1 MNVTA
6 KKLTALILATVTL
19 TTGCKSSAGDLPESA
34 SGQATTEAAAP
45 ETADNTDSADIAPD
59 PSAKVYIE
67 NGKFMVDGGELWING
82 VNTPWHHWNDFTGNM
97 DCEFWDK
104 SFEQLASDGINATR
118 IWLNCNGE
126 SVVQLRADGSVLK
139 INDSHWEDLDK
150 LFEIAAKHKVYVMAT
165 LSSFDHFK
173 DGGSGERWRTMINT
187 RESADSFAER
197 YVKEFCERYGEHPY
211 LFSIDIMN
219 EPDWVHENAECGQ
232 LRWED
237 LSYFFGKC
245 ASVIHETCS
254 TPVTVGMAMI
264 KYNSPNYEGDMIS
277 DEYLRE
283 LTGLENSYMDF
294 YSPHFYLWM
303 KQSGLGFPF
312 DVTPE
317 EYGLITDKPCI
328 IGETSN
334 DQEKGYGM
342 SLTEVYQT
350 SYEMGWG
357 GVMVWMEW
365 REEENGWYRYDL
377 TEAAANA
384 MYGAIPEKVDPKGV
398 LAVS

>member
-1 MNVTA
+1 MN
-6 KKLTALILATVTL
+6 KIIRKLTAIALTAAITL
-19 TTGCKSSAGDLPESA
+19 TAGCRNNALESSEDSSADRVTEEA
-34 SGQATTEAAAP
+34 VTTEP
-45 ETADNTDSADIAPD
+45 SGTVEADS
-59 PSAKVYIE
+59 SAKVYIE
-67 NGKFMVDGGELWING
+67 GNKFMVDGKELWING
-82 VNTPWHHWNDFTGNM
+82 VNTPWHHWNDFIGNM
-97 DCEFWDK
+97 DYDFWDQT
-104 SFEQLASDGINATR
+104 FEKLASDGINATR

-150 LFEIAAKHKVYVMAT
+150 LFEIAGKHKVYIMAT

-173 DGGSGERWRTMINT
+173 ESGSAERWRTMINT
-187 RESADSFAER
+187 KESADNFAER
-197 YVKEFCERYGEHPY
+197 YVKEFCERYGEQPY
-211 LFSIDIMN
+211 LFSIDLMN
-219 EPDWVHENAECGQ
+219 EPDWVHENTECGQ
-232 LRWED
+232 LKWEN

-245 ASVIHETCS
+245 ASVVHETCS

-264 KYNSPNYEGDMIS
+264 KYNSPNYNGDMIS
-277 DEYLRE
+277 DEYLKE
-283 LTGLENSYMDF
+283 LTGLDNSYMDF

-342 SLTEVYQT
+342 TLTEVYRT
-350 SYEMGWG
+350 SYEKGWG
-357 GVMVWMEW
+357 GIMVWMEW
-365 REEENGWYRYDL
+365 HDDDNSWYRYDL
-377 TEAAANA
+377 TETATNA
-384 MYGAIPEKVDPKGV
+384 MYELIPEKVDPKGV
-398 LAVS
+398 MAVES

>member
-1 MNVTA
+1 MN
-6 KKLTALILATVTL
+6 KIIRKLTAIAL
-19 TTGCKSSAGDLPESA
+19 TTAIMLTAGCKNNTPESSEGSA
-34 SGQATTEAAAP
+34 VNPITEEAGTMEPSGAVEA
-45 ETADNTDSADIAPD
+45 D
-59 PSAKVYIE
+59 PAVKVYIE
-67 NGKFMVDGGELWING
+67 GNKFMVDGKELWING
-82 VNTPWHHWNDFTGNM
+82 VNTPWHHWNDFIGNM
-97 DCEFWDK
+97 DYDFWDQT
-104 SFEQLASDGINATR
+104 FEKLASDGINATR

-126 SVVQLRADGSVLK
+126 SVVQLRADGSVLN

-150 LFEIAAKHKVYVMAT
+150 LFEIANKHKVYIMAT

-173 DGGSGERWRTMINT
+173 DSGSAERWRTMINT
-187 RESADSFAER
+187 KESADNFAER
-197 YVKEFCERYGEHPY
+197 YVKEFCERYGAQPY

-219 EPDWVHENAECGQ
+219 EPDWVHENTECGQ
-232 LRWED
+232 LKWEN

-264 KYNSPNYEGDMIS
+264 KYNSPNYNGDMIS
-277 DEYLRE
+277 DEYLKE
-283 LTGLENSYMDF
+283 LTGLDNSYMDF

-342 SLTEVYQT
+342 TLTEVYQT
-350 SYEMGWG
+350 SYEKGWG
-357 GVMVWMEW
+357 GIMVWMEW
-365 REEENGWYRYDL
+365 HEEENGWYRYDL
-377 TEAAANA
+377 TEAATNA
-384 MYGAIPEKVDPKGV
+384 MYDLIPEKVDPKGV
-398 LAVS
+398 MVVES

>member
-1 MNVTA
+1 MNNIIKRITA
-6 KKLTALILATVTL
+6 IALTAAVML
-19 TTGCKSSAGDLPESA
+19 TAGCKKNVPESSEA
-34 SGQATTEAAAP
+34 PAVTPITAEAGTSEPSGTTEA
-45 ETADNTDSADIAPD
+45 D
-59 PSAKVYIE
+59 PSAKVYVE
-67 NGKFMVDGGELWING
+67 GSKFMVDGKELWING
-82 VNTPWHHWNDFTGNM
+82 VNTPWHHWNDFAGNM
-97 DCEFWDK
+97 DYDFWDQT
-104 SFEQLASDGINATR
+104 FAQLASDGINATR

-126 SVVQLRADGSVLK
+126 SVVQLRKDGSVLN

-150 LFEIAAKHKVYVMAT
+150 LFEIASKHKVYIMAT

-173 DGGSGERWRTMINT
+173 DSGSAERWRAMINT
-187 RESADSFAER
+187 KESADNFAER
-197 YVKEFCERYGEHPY
+197 YVKEFCERYGEQPY
-211 LFSIDIMN
+211 LFSIDLMN
-219 EPDWVHENAECGQ
+219 EPDWVHENTECGQ
-232 LRWED
+232 LKWED

-254 TPVTVGMAMI
+254 TPVTVGIAMI
-264 KYNSPNYEGDMIS
+264 KYNSPNFNGNMIS
-277 DEYLRE
+277 DEYLKE
-283 LTGLENSYMDF
+283 LTGLDDSYMDF

-312 DVTPE
+312 NITPE

-350 SYEMGWG
+350 SCEKGWN

-365 REEENGWYRYDL
+365 REDENGWYRYDL
-377 TEAAANA
+377 TETATNA
-384 MYGAIPEKVDPKGV
+384 MYDLIPEKVDPKGV
-398 LAVS
+398 LAVEN

>member
-1 MNVTA
+1 MNKTM
-6 KKLTALILATVTL
+6 KRFTALILTAAVML
-19 TTGCKSSAGDLPESA
+19 AAGCKKSGTNTSDESSSPNTSEALAPSTSES
-34 SGQATTEAAAP
+34 SDT
-45 ETADNTDSADIAPD
+45 APD
-59 PSAKVYIE
+59 PAAKVYIE
-67 NGKFMVDGGELWING
+67 GGKFMVDGSELWING
-82 VNTPWHHWNDFTGNM
+82 VNTPWHHWNDFIGNM
-97 DCEFWDK
+97 DYEFWDDT
-104 SFEQLASDGINATR
+104 FEQLASDGINATR

-150 LFEIAAKHKVYVMAT
+150 LFEIANRHKVYIMAT

-173 DGGSGERWRTMINT
+173 DSGSAERWRTMINT
-187 RESADSFAER
+187 KESADNFAER
-197 YVKEFCERYGEHPY
+197 YVKEFCERYGEQPY

-219 EPDWVHENAECGQ
+219 EPDWVHENTECGQ
-232 LRWED
+232 LRWDD

-254 TPVTVGMAMI
+254 TPVTVAMAMI
-264 KYNSPNYEGDMIS
+264 KYNSPNFNGDMLS
-277 DEYLRE
+277 DEYLKK
-283 LTGLENSYMDF
+283 LTGLDNSYMDF

-312 DVTPE
+312 NVTPE

-350 SYEMGWG
+350 SYEKGWSG
-357 GVMVWMEW
+357 IMVWMQTQDD
-365 REEENGWYRYDL
+365 GSWYCYDL
-377 TEAAANA
+377 TETATNA
-384 MYGAIPEKVDPKGV
+384 MYALIPEKVDPKGV
-398 LAVS
+398 MAVES

>member
-1 MNVTA
+1 MN
-6 KKLTALILATVTL
+6 KMIKRLTAIAL
-19 TTGCKSSAGDLPESA
+19 TAAVMLTAGCRKNAPES
-34 SGQATTEAAAP
+34 SE
-45 ETADNTDSADIAPD
+45 DSAVTPTTVEAGTSEPSGAVEAD
-59 PSAKVYIE
+59 PAAKVYIE
-67 NGKFMVDGGELWING
+67 GSKFMVDGKELWING
-82 VNTPWHHWNDFTGNM
+82 VNTPWHHWNDFIGNM
-97 DCEFWDK
+97 DYDFWDQT
-104 SFEQLASDGINATR
+104 FEKLASDGINATR

-139 INDSHWEDLDK
+139 INESHWEDLDK
-150 LFEIAAKHKVYVMAT
+150 LFEIANKHKVYIMAT

-173 DGGSGERWRTMINT
+173 DSGSAERWRTMINT
-187 RESADSFAER
+187 KESADNFAER
-197 YVKEFCERYGEHPY
+197 YVKEFCERYGEQPY

-219 EPDWVHENAECGQ
+219 EPDWVHENSECGQ
-232 LRWED
+232 LKWED

-264 KYNSPNYEGDMIS
+264 KYNSPNYNGDMIS
-277 DEYLRE
+277 DEYLKE
-283 LTGLENSYMDF
+283 LTGLDNSYMDF

-303 KQSGLGFPF
+303 KQSGMGFPF
-312 DVTPE
+312 NVTPE

-350 SYEMGWG
+350 SYEKGWSG
-357 GVMVWMEW
+357 IMVWMQTQDDGSW
-365 REEENGWYRYDL
+365 DCYDL
-377 TEAAANA
+377 TETATNA
-384 MYGAIPEKVDPKGV
+384 MYDLIPEKVDPMGV
-398 LAVS
+398 LTVKD

>member
-1 MNVTA
+1 MNKIIKRITA
-6 KKLTALILATVTL
+6 ITLTAAVML
-19 TTGCKSSAGDLPESA
+19 TAGCKKNALESSEDPAVTPITAEAGTSEP
-34 SGQATTEAAAP
+34 SGTTE
-45 ETADNTDSADIAPD
+45 TDS
-59 PSAKVYIE
+59 SAKVYIE
-67 NGKFMVDGGELWING
+67 GSKFMVDGKELWING
-82 VNTPWHHWNDFTGNM
+82 VNTPWHHWNDFAGNM
-97 DCEFWDK
+97 DYDFWDQT
-104 SFEQLASDGINATR
+104 FAQLASDGINATR

-126 SVVQLRADGSVLK
+126 SVVQLRKDGSVLN

-150 LFEIAAKHKVYVMAT
+150 LFEIADKHKVYIMAT

-173 DGGSGERWRTMINT
+173 DSGSAERWRTMINT
-187 RESADSFAER
+187 RESADNFAER
-197 YVKEFCERYGEHPY
+197 YIKEFCERYGEQPY

-219 EPDWVHENAECGQ
+219 EPDWVHENTECGQ
-232 LRWED
+232 LKWED

-254 TPVTVGMAMI
+254 TPVTVGIAMI
-264 KYNSPNYEGDMIS
+264 KYNSPNFNGNMIS
-277 DEYLRE
+277 DEYLKE
-283 LTGLENSYMDF
+283 LTGLDDSYMDF

-312 DVTPE
+312 NITPE

-342 SLTEVYQT
+342 SLTEVYRT
-350 SYEMGWG
+350 SCEKGWN

-365 REEENGWYRYDL
+365 REDENGWYRYDL
-377 TEAAANA
+377 TETATNA
-384 MYGAIPEKVDPKGV
+384 MYDLIPEKVDPKGV
-398 LAVS
+398 LAVEN

>member
-1 MNVTA
+1 MN
-6 KKLTALILATVTL
+6 KIISKLTAIALTAAITL
-19 TTGCKSSAGDLPESA
+19 TAGCKNNTPESSEGSA
-34 SGQATTEAAAP
+34 VNPITEEAGTMEPSGAVEA
-45 ETADNTDSADIAPD
+45 D
-59 PSAKVYIE
+59 PAAKVYIE
-67 NGKFMVDGGELWING
+67 GNKFMVDCKELWING
-82 VNTPWHHWNDFTGNM
+82 VNTPWHHWNDFIGNM
-97 DCEFWDK
+97 DYDFWDQT
-104 SFEQLASDGINATR
+104 FEKLASDGINATR
-118 IWLNCNGE
+118 IWLNCSGE
-126 SVVQLRADGSVLK
+126 SVVQLRADGSVLN

-150 LFEIAAKHKVYVMAT
+150 LFEIANKHKVYIMAT

-173 DGGSGERWRTMINT
+173 DSGSAERWRTMINT
-187 RESADSFAER
+187 KESADNFAER
-197 YVKEFCERYGEHPY
+197 YVKEFCERYGEQPY

-219 EPDWVHENAECGQ
+219 EPDWVHENTECGQ
-232 LRWED
+232 LKWEN

-264 KYNSPNYEGDMIS
+264 KYNSPNYNGDMIS
-277 DEYLRE
+277 DEYLKE
-283 LTGLENSYMDF
+283 LTGLDNSYMDF

-342 SLTEVYQT
+342 TLTEVYQT
-350 SYEMGWG
+350 SYEKGWG
-357 GVMVWMEW
+357 GIMVWMQTQDD
-365 REEENGWYRYDL
+365 GSWYRYDL
-377 TEAAANA
+377 TEAATNA
-384 MYGAIPEKVDPKGV
+384 MYDLIPEKVDPMGV
-398 LAVS
+398 MAVES

>member
-1 MNVTA
+1 MNKMI
-6 KKLTALILATVTL
+6 KKLTAIALTAAVILTA
-19 TTGCKSSAGDLPESA
+19 GCKNNVPES
-34 SGQATTEAAAP
+34 SGDTSITAEAGTSEPSGTEEA
-45 ETADNTDSADIAPD
+45 D

-67 NGKFMVDGGELWING
+67 GSKFMVDGKELWING
-82 VNTPWHHWNDFTGNM
+82 VNTPWHHWNDFIGNM
-97 DCEFWDK
+97 DYDFWDQT
-104 SFEQLASDGINATR
+104 FAQLASDGINATR

-150 LFEIAAKHKVYVMAT
+150 LFEIANKHKVYIMAT

-173 DGGSGERWRTMINT
+173 DSGSAERWRTMINT
-187 RESADSFAER
+187 KESADSFAER
-197 YVKEFCERYGEHPY
+197 YVKEFCERYGEQPY
-211 LFSIDIMN
+211 LFSIDLMN
-219 EPDWVHENAECGQ
+219 EPDWVHENTECGQ
-232 LRWED
+232 LKWED

-245 ASVIHETCS
+245 ASVVHQTCS

-264 KYNSPNYEGDMIS
+264 KYNSPNFNGDMIS
-277 DEYLRE
+277 DEYLKE
-283 LTGLENSYMDF
+283 LTGLEDSYMDF

-317 EYGLITDKPCI
+317 EYGLITDKPCM

-342 SLTEVYQT
+342 SLTEVYRT
-350 SYEMGWG
+350 SYEKGWS
-357 GVMVWMEW
+357 GVMVWMQTEDD
-365 REEENGWYRYDL
+365 GSWYRYDL
-377 TEAAANA
+377 TETATNA
-384 MYGAIPEKVDPKGV
+384 MYELIPEKVDPKGV
-398 LAVS
+398 LNVEN

>member
-1 MNVTA
+1 MNKIIKRITA
-6 KKLTALILATVTL
+6 IALTAAIML
-19 TTGCKSSAGDLPESA
+19 TAGCKKNVPES
-34 SGQATTEAAAP
+34 SEDPAAAP
-45 ETADNTDSADIAPD
+45 ITAEAGTSEPSGSTEADA
-59 PSAKVYIE
+59 SAKVYIE
-67 NGKFMVDGGELWING
+67 GSKFMVDGKELWING

-97 DCEFWDK
+97 DQDFWDQT
-104 SFEQLASDGINATR
+104 FAQLASDGINATR

-126 SVVQLRADGSVLK
+126 SVVQLRKDGSVLS

-150 LFEIAAKHKVYVMAT
+150 LFEIANRHKVYIMAT

-173 DGGSGERWRTMINT
+173 NSGSAERWRAMINT

-197 YVKEFCERYGEHPY
+197 YVKEFCERYGEQPY
-211 LFSIDIMN
+211 LFSIDLMN
-219 EPDWVHENAECGQ
+219 EPDWVHENTECGQ
-232 LRWED
+232 LEWED

-264 KYNSPNYEGDMIS
+264 KYNSPNFNGDMIS
-277 DEYLRE
+277 DEHLKE
-283 LTGLENSYMDF
+283 LTGLDDSYMDF

-312 DVTPE
+312 NVTPE

-350 SYEMGWG
+350 SCEKGWK

-377 TEAAANA
+377 TETATNA
-384 MYGAIPEKVDPKGV
+384 MYELIPEKVDPKGV
-398 LAVS
+398 LAVEN